1 MTYPPVIVIWRD
13 ITTLNGWISQE
24 ELDTYVVDEEE
35 NIVFQAGFLYEEDEN
50 QIILLNSIFK
60 SKDIMGDATKIP
72 KDTVIEIQ
80 RLVDIKMIKP

>member
-50 QIILLNSIFK
+50 QIILL
-60 SKDIMGDATKIP
+60 
-72 KDTVIEIQ
+72 
-80 RLVDIKMIKP
+80 